1 MKKKNLRKLSAL
13 VLIGLLAA
21 NLVGCADKKASENT
35 TAISTTEEA
44 TKENSSVATSEDVE
58 VATVDGADDVVTE
71 ETAGY
76 ASDDFDEWEAAHT
89 EWEAMMADLETKY
102 EAAKEAPD
110 ARNSDGAVEYEVNG
124 IKCYYAGKND
134 VQSIKRDDTDHSLL
148 VLVKP
153 GTSER
158 VMSVGIY
165 NKDFNESGWQAVID
179 KNHAN
184 TDSNG
189 VTYYTASNKND
200 SSITYIAYPTE
211 SGKEVFGVIQV
222 HDASYSAD
230 DLSFC
235 ISN

>member
-1 MKKKNLRKLSAL
+1 MKKKNLRKLGAL
-13 VLIGLLAA
+13 ILIGLLAA

-44 TKENSSVATSEDVE
+44 TKEDSFVATSEDVE
-58 VATVDGADDVVTE
+58 VATVGGADDVVTE
-71 ETAGY
+71 ETAEY

-89 EWEAMMADLETKY
+89 EWESMMADLETKY
-102 EAAKEAPD
+102 E
-110 ARNSDGAVEYEVNG
+110 DGAVEYEVNG

>member
-1 MKKKNLRKLSAL
+1 M
-13 VLIGLLAA
+13 IGLLAA

-35 TAISTTEEA
+35 TATSTTEEA
-44 TKENSSVATSEDVE
+44 TKEDSSVATSEDVE
-58 VATVDGADDVVTE
+58 VATIGGADDVVTK

-76 ASDDFDEWEAAHT
+76 ASDDFDKWEAAHT
-89 EWEAMMADLETKY
+89 EWESMMADLETKY
-102 EAAKEAPD
+102 EAAKEALD
-110 ARNSDGAVEYEVNG
+110 AR
-124 IKCYYAGKND
+124 KND

-165 NKDFNESGWQAVID
+165 NKDFNKSGWQAVID
-179 KNHAN
+179 KNRAN

-200 SSITYIAYPTE
+200 SSIAYPTE

-222 HDASYSAD
+222 HDTSYSAE